1 MQIINFILL
10 LIASIFWVI
19 TLGLIWT
26 YVDSTLIVRILTTIL
41 CIIVLVLIW
50 SLR

>member
-10 LIASIFWVI
+10 LIASVFWVI
-19 TLGLIWT
+19 VLGLIWL
-26 YVDSTLIVRILTTIL
+26 YVDTTLIVRILTTIL
-41 CIIVLVLIW
+41 STLVLILIW

>member
-10 LIASIFWVI
+10 LIASVFWVI
-19 TLGLIWT
+19 VLGLIWM
-26 YVDSTLIVRILTTIL
+26 YVNITLIVRILTTIF
-41 CIIVLVLIW
+41 CTMVLMLIW

>member
-10 LIASIFWVI
+10 SIASVFWVI
-19 TLGLIWT
+19 VLGLIWM
-26 YVDSTLIVRILTTIL
+26 YVDTTLIIRVLTTIL
-41 CIIVLVLIW
+41 CTIVLMLIW

>member
-10 LIASIFWVI
+10 LIASAFWIIV
-19 TLGLIWT
+19 LGLIWM
-26 YVDSTLIVRILTTIL
+26 YVNTTLIVRILTTIL
-41 CIIVLVLIW
+41 STLVLILIW